1 MLRARLAEA
10 GRRRGDSVS
19 HMTDEKAK
27 DQEQPKGHTYKY
39 KRLYDLGSDR
49 LAIIESM
56 LTNGDSP
63 ATVAEHIQ
71 IDWNECTSV
80 KLGTLEKQIQRYRN
94 DVLEPKLLVA
104 AENAA
109 SKGTAVSQQ
118 MKRFRDSVDVK
129 SKLNEGISMQW
140 ERIQRAYT
148 KEALKGPDAKL
159 DPTINKELRP
169 FTDMCRALATL
180 QLETGELRRVPK
192 QVQGFFAQLAP
203 DELKEFQLEMTQNDE
218 TLKSLGMIKD
228 VLQEA
233 ASEIIDAELIPV
245 EPESEPV
252 PASDAEDMETSSH

>member
-1 MLRARLAEA
+1 MSE
-10 GRRRGDSVS
+10 D
-19 HMTDEKAK
+19 KK
-27 DQEQPKGHTYKY
+27 DQEQPKGYTYKY

-49 LAIIESM
+49 LNIIESM

-71 IDWNECTSV
+71 QDWGECTNV
-80 KLGTLEKQIQRYRN
+80 KHGTLEKQIHRYRS

-104 AENAA
+104 AEAAA
-109 SKGTAVSQQ
+109 SKGTAVSKQ
-118 MKRFRDSVDVK
+118 MKKFRDGIDVK
-129 SKLNEGISMQW
+129 EKLNAAIAMQY
-140 ERIQRAYT
+140 ERIEKAYT
-148 KEALKGPDAKL
+148 KEALKGPDGKL

-192 QVQGFFAQLAP
+192 QVQGFFAQLKP
-203 DELKEFQLEMTQNDE
+203 EELTEFRLEMEQNDE

-233 ASEIIDAELIPV
+233 ASEIIDGELIPV
-245 EPESEPV
+245 ESESSAV
-252 PASDAEDMETSSH
+252 PTGDVEDLETGSH

>member
-1 MLRARLAEA
+1 
-10 GRRRGDSVS
+10 
-19 HMTDEKAK
+19 MTQKKA
-27 DQEQPKGHTYKY
+27 HTYKF

-71 IDWNECTSV
+71 KDRMECADV
-80 KLGTLEKQIQRYRN
+80 KPGTLEKQILRYRT
-94 DVLEPKLLVA
+94 DVLEPKLVMA
-104 AENAA
+104 AEHAA
-109 SKGTAVSQQ
+109 EKGTATSKA
-118 MKRFRDSVDVK
+118 MAAFKSNVDIK
-129 SKLNEGISMQW
+129 AKLTEGINMQW

-180 QLETGELRRVPK
+180 QLETGDLRRVPK
-192 QVQGFFAQLAP
+192 QVQGFFAQLKP
-203 DELKEFQLEMTQNDE
+203 EELSEFRLEMEQNDE

-233 ASEIIDAELIPV
+233 ASEIIDGQLISV
-245 EPESEPV
+245 ESESEAV
-252 PASDAEDMETSSH
+252 PAGDAEGSETGTN